1 MVKVMPKELRQF
13 LTFLVF
19 VVSSMTY
26 SRATIDEL
34 PDTAQDAYW
43 LYIFGLA
50 ILAGCCES
58 IEVYDHLFPAQYDES
73 NDAHEEQKQQSLL
86 QPAKT
91 SDIIVMSTG
100 LMLLAPPL
108 AMCGWAHRLQ
118 GSLLASSLGLH
129 DNEFLGLVFAA
140 PALIKFC
147 AISVPHLFHTL
158 NGTREHYSLSVTNS
172 QVIGRPQSSWPPL
185 KWWLMLAAMVYLH
198 LPEGQLIAAPINQEF
213 SRRIA
218 VFGFAIAESVPHL
231 NQMEQLPNNIA
242 NMLRHGD
249 SSSIILSLSVGALAG
264 VAHAS
269 QALLAAIANGVDYTA
284 WLGPLIEFVIG
295 FSEAQQHAVPAARRL
310 YRSTFFNSRSP
321 IEIEA
326 SASMQTE
333 NAINTD
339 IPRLA

>member
-1 MVKVMPKELRQF
+1 MSKELRQF
-13 LTFLVF
+13 ITFLVF

-34 PDTAQDAYW
+34 PDAARDAYW

-73 NDAHEEQKQQSLL
+73 NDAKEGDKQQSLL
-86 QPAKT
+86 QTAQT
-91 SDIIVMSTG
+91 SDIIIVSTG
-100 LMLLAPPL
+100 LTLLAPPL
-108 AMCGWAHRLQ
+108 VMCGWAHRLQ
-118 GSLLASSLGLH
+118 GSLLANSIGIH
-129 DNEFLGLVFAA
+129 DNELLGLVFAA

-158 NGTREHYSLSVTNS
+158 NGTREYYSLSVTNS
-172 QVIGRPQSSWPPL
+172 ELTGRPPSSWPPL
-185 KWWLMLAAMVYLH
+185 KWWLMLTAMVYLH

-213 SRRIA
+213 SRLLA
-218 VFGFAIAESVPHL
+218 VYGFAIAESVPHL

-242 NMLRHGD
+242 NMLRRGD
-249 SSSIILSLSVGALAG
+249 SSSMILSLGVGALAG

-269 QALLAAIANGVDYTA
+269 QALLAAIATGVGYTA
-284 WLGPLIEFVIG
+284 WLGPLVEFVIG

-310 YRSTFFNSRSP
+310 YRSTFFNSIRTL
-321 IEIEA
+321 EIKA
-326 SASMQTE
+326 SASMQPE
-333 NAINTD
+333 SAINQD
-339 IPRLA
+339 IPRLI

>member
-1 MVKVMPKELRQF
+1 MPKELRQF
-13 LTFLVF
+13 ITFLVF

-34 PDTAQDAYW
+34 PDAARDAYW

-50 ILAGCCES
+50 FLAGCCES

-73 NDAHEEQKQQSLL
+73 NDANEGHKQQSLL
-86 QPAKT
+86 QTAKT
-91 SDIIVMSTG
+91 SDIIVVSTG
-100 LMLLAPPL
+100 LMLLVPPL

-118 GSLLASSLGLH
+118 GSLLASSLGIH
-129 DNEFLGLVFAA
+129 NNEFLGLVFAA

-172 QVIGRPQSSWPPL
+172 EITGRAPSSWPPL
-185 KWWLMLAAMVYLH
+185 KWWLMLAVMVYLH

-213 SRRIA
+213 SRRLA
-218 VFGFAIAESVPHL
+218 VYGFAIAESVPHL

-242 NMLRHGD
+242 NMLRRGD
-249 SSSIILSLSVGALAG
+249 SSSMILSLGVGALAG

-269 QALLAAIANGVDYTA
+269 QALLAAIATRADYTA
-284 WLGPLIEFVIG
+284 WFGPLVEFVIG

-310 YRSTFFNSRSP
+310 YRSTFFNSRP
-321 IEIEA
+321 PLEIKA
-326 SASMQTE
+326 SASIQPE
-333 NAINTD
+333 SAINTD
-339 IPRLA
+339 IPRLV